1 MMIFADLNFRIAC
14 RNDLRRYFRSRI
26 GFDYDAPQ
34 LDQKDTEGILI
45 HMPRAKDDEKRL
57 RIISQAKRLFSN
69 PKNSE
74 TTLKELAR
82 MADVTPSSL
91 YTYFSTREEI
101 VGAII
106 DDCWDW
112 MNGEIEKDG
121 GLGTDRGKLYR
132 QFCGMY
138 LPELMAD
145 ANLASLL
152 IQYPHAIGD
161 IQGKLD
167 AFAALLGPGLDVIGK
182 RCDGLLVDEHGR
194 KAQAAIL
201 VLGCL
206 CLRYFSANVDLGF
219 TEKDILSAFR
229 AILNPKQ

>member
-1 MMIFADLNFRIAC
+1 M
-14 RNDLRRYFRSRI
+14 
-26 GFDYDAPQ
+26 G
-34 LDQKDTEGILI
+34 
-45 HMPRAKDDEKRL
+45 
-57 RIISQAKRLFSN
+57 QAKRLFSN
-69 PKNSE
+69 PKNTE

-106 DDCWDW
+106 DDSWDW

-121 GLGTDRGKLYR
+121 GLGSDRVKLFR

-161 IQGKLD
+161 IGVKLD
-167 AFAALLGPGLDVIGK
+167 AFSALLGPGLEALGK
-182 RCDGLLVDEHGR
+182 RYDGLPIDEHGR

-206 CLRYFSANVDLGF
+206 CLRYFSANVDLDF
-219 TEKDILSAFR
+219 TEKDILNAFR
-229 AILNPKQ
+229 AILNPQQ